1 VDEVAARPHQR
12 LSKNQIP
19 APQDSIAGIS
29 QSKFVPTVANDL
41 RRKMRGWMRSTGAL
55 SKFRV
60 NTSGFTGDF
69 SLKKEKIGASN
80 HTSNRR
86 LDLVERHAAHHETK
100 AFCLNTGAFA
110 V

>member
-1 VDEVAARPHQR
+1 MVFISLFCRMI
-12 LSKNQIP
+12 LSKKIRN
-19 APQDSIAGIS
+19 
-29 QSKFVPTVANDL
+29 VL
-41 RRKMRGWMRSTGAL
+41 GAF

-80 HTSNRR
+80 HTRNRR

>member
-1 VDEVAARPHQR
+1 MSLFCGMI
-12 LSKNQIP
+12 LSKKS
-19 APQDSIAGIS
+19 ATFGAF
-29 QSKFVPTVANDL
+29 SKFP
-41 RRKMRGWMRSTGAL
+41 
-55 SKFRV
+55 V
-60 NTSGFTGDF
+60 NTSDFTGDF

>member
-1 VDEVAARPHQR
+1 MRR
-12 LSKNQIP
+12 L
-19 APQDSIAGIS
+19 AGILIENGEQLFRDMLS
-29 QSKFVPTVANDL
+29 TMIPSRCIAHGLYVFVLPHDL
-41 RRKMRGWMRSTGAL
+41 IQKICNVLGAFPKL
-55 SKFRV
+55 RV
-60 NTSGFTGDF
+60 NTSDFTGDF